1 MSTELTQMF
10 EGHEVR
16 MTGTP
21 SNPLFVA
28 KDVCDVLGIKN
39 SRDAMDSLD
48 DDEKDG
54 VCLTDSIGRKQK
66 TLCVTE
72 SGLYHLV
79 FKSRKAAAKR
89 FRRWVTEEVL
99 PELRKSGSK
108 KEYSH
113 LRLSIATLALLFHLP
128 GSLSRTNISRAFIV
142 PLSYRA

>member
-1 MSTELTQMF
+1 MSTELTKMF

-16 MTGTP
+16 MAGTP
-21 SNPLFVA
+21 SNPLFIA
-28 KDVCDVLGIKN
+28 KDVCDVLGLKN
-39 SRDAMDSLD
+39 PSVVVAALD
-48 DDEKDG
+48 EDERAK
-54 VCLTDSIGRKQK
+54 LNLGRQGE
-66 TLCVTE
+66 TNCVTE